1 MQTIAGTIT
10 AAADNLD
17 ETSRRIDASLAK
29 TRQLT
34 TAVRDASELLTNLQ
48 SSLAQASKISNDI
61 RSIAMQTNLLALN
74 AAIEAARAGDAG
86 KGFAVVAHE
95 VRLLANKTQSA
106 TQDIDRSLDSVTAS
120 ARQLIEQGKENIAVA
135 GEVQE
140 DTGSIIA
147 MTAQAASQLHALRE
161 QSDAIIA
168 VSDHHQATFEGLH
181 ESINHVSNALIGTS
195 SEVAEASDGLS
206 SISDLAESLLHTL
219 AVTGAATG
227 VATEDTPIL
236 EQPAKPP
243 RPSAMPSRGP
253 WTRGASACRTC
264 LTRIIARSPAAIRS
278 STSPHTRLTD
288 SVLPRCRNPCWV

>member
-195 SEVAEASDGLS
+195 SEVAEASM
-206 SISDLAESLLHTL
+206 AC
-219 AVTGAATG
+219 
-227 VATEDTPIL
+227 
-236 EQPAKPP
+236 P
-243 RPSAMPSRGP
+243 RSAIWPKACC
-253 WTRGASACRTC
+253 TRW
-264 LTRIIARSPAAIRS
+264 P
-278 STSPHTRLTD
+278 
-288 SVLPRCRNPCWV
+288 